1 MPGALVLEASR
12 DRWMGSVVETVSDLE
27 TGEVGSSFAW
37 VPALRVTH
45 RSLHLREADSCP
57 RLIQVS

>member
-37 VPALRVTH
+37 VPAMRVTH
-45 RSLHLREADSCP
+45 RVGKLTLA
-57 RLIQVS
+57 QG